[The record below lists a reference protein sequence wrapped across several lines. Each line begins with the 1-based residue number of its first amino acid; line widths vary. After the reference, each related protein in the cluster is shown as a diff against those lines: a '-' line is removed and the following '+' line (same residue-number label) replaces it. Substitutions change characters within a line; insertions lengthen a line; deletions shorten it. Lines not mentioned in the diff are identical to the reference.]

1 MLIAFNKPFGVICKF
16 RPEPGRRTLA
26 DYISVANVY
35 PAGRLDT
42 EENWKIPEQMAVL
55 LRPQRKS

>member
-1 MLIAFNKPFGVICKF
+1 VLIAFNNPFGVICKF

-26 DYISVANVY
+26 DYINIANVY

-42 EENWKIPEQMAVL
+42 VRRMTGRVGRAVAA
-55 LRPQRKS
+55 